1 MSVASLGGQNQV
13 VMDASE
19 KRTRSWDK
27 LLRSSQELKK
37 AVGNMGAG
45 IVFKMKLGGGRV
57 ETFTL

>member
-1 MSVASLGGQNQV
+1 MCGYVHMSVAALGGQNQA

-27 LLRSSQELKK
+27 LLRSNQELKK

-45 IVFKMKLGGGRV
+45 FGEQGSFSR
-57 ETFTL
+57 

>member
-1 MSVASLGGQNQV
+1 MCGYVHMSVASLGGQNQV

-45 IVFKMKLGGGRV
+45 FGEQGSFSR
-57 ETFTL
+57 

>member
-45 IVFKMKLGGGRV
+45 FGEQGSFSR
-57 ETFTL
+57 